1 MSQLVEEYA
10 LTLPAG
16 SRMVLVAL
24 CDVIA
29 SSDERVRESIKWN
42 APSYAIDEHF
52 ATTGI
57 ERDGR
62 VRLVLHAG
70 ATKRVLPL
78 ALNIDDPQG
87 ILDWKSPDRAIAR
100 FATAEQVEE
109 TSRYLRSILTQW
121 IAQTQTGR

>member
-10 LTLPAG
+10 LTLPIG
-16 SRMVLVAL
+16 SRTVLVAL

-29 SSDERVRESIKWN
+29 SSDERIRESIKWN
-42 APSYAIDEHF
+42 APSYAIDDHF

-70 ATKRVLPL
+70 ATKRVLPV
-78 ALNIDDPQG
+78 ALRIDDPGG
-87 ILDWKSPDRAIAR
+87 ILEWKAPDRAIAR
-100 FATAEQVEE
+100 YASTEQVEE
-109 TSRYLRSILTQW
+109 TSEYLRSILKQW
-121 IAQTQTGR
+121 IAQTQTGH

>member
-10 LTLPAG
+10 RTLPVG
-16 SRMVLVAL
+16 SRTVLVAL
-24 CDVIA
+24 CDVIT
-29 SSDERVRESIKWN
+29 SSDERLRESIKWN

-70 ATKRVLPL
+70 ARKRVDPL
-78 ALNIDDPQG
+78 ALHIDDPRG
-87 ILDWKSPDRAIAR
+87 ILEWKSPDRAIAR
-100 FATAEQVEE
+100 FASAEQVEE
-109 TSRYLRSILTQW
+109 ASQYLRSILNQW
-121 IAQTQTGR
+121 IAQTQMGK